1 MNYINRIL
9 NYIKEIEN
17 DKNEI
22 DNDTIKQYNKLYQI
36 LSK

>member
-1 MNYINRIL
+1 MNYINCML
-9 NYIKEIEN
+9 NYIKETEN

>member
-1 MNYINRIL
+1 M

>member
-1 MNYINRIL
+1 MNYINCML